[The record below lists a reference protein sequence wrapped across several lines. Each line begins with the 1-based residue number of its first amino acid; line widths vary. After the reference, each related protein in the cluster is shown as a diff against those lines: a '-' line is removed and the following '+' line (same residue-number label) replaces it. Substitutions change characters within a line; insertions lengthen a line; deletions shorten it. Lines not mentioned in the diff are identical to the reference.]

1 VADFTRVKFPRKT
14 APVPSRGCLLGVKRV
29 TAIPDVAEGLRSLV
43 EIVDN
48 LNMAIQ
54 YIAAEREFTDAV
66 IEPHQTRLLLRA
78 VLRLLRDK

>member
-1 VADFTRVKFPRKT
+1 
-14 APVPSRGCLLGVKRV
+14 V
-29 TAIPDVAEGLRSLV
+29 TAIPDVEGLRSLV